1 MRERK
6 IYITNFDMKR
16 LKELVEVA
24 TEFSRQDEKHLEDL
38 ENELQRS
45 YVVDSKD
52 IPKDVITMNSK
63 VRLRDLDNGK
73 EIIFSLVFPA
83 EADID
88 QNRLSVLAPIGT
100 AILGCKTGDVIQL
113 NVPAGMRKLKIE
125 EIMYQPESAGN
136 YDL

>member
-1 MRERK
+1 
-6 IYITNFDMKR
+6 MKR